1 MKKRKGIGIINTLTQ
16 VSLLPELG
24 KKSRH
29 GIRKTVAKT
38 TVILAWMPESSAMD
52 GKRMITNK
60 IIKCTASHPCDWI
73 PASMLE

>member
-29 GIRKTVAKT
+29 GI
-38 TVILAWMPESSAMD
+38 
-52 GKRMITNK
+52 
-60 IIKCTASHPCDWI
+60 
-73 PASMLE
+73 